1 MNLSN
6 CLKEPLMKVSH
17 LIVISLSALLLNAC
31 SNHAGVSPSQ
41 NPSLSAVTPNTAA
54 ETKGGAMQ
62 RSLDSW
68 LKEDWAPTTSVKT
81 TTAADG
87 TVTTTKT
94 EASQVVTTKTAPNG
108 TVVTTTAP
116 VIQEPEDTTPFTL
129 QKYVDKWKVY
139 NDNKAK
145 MKEGQPKEP
154 SEIDKVNSL
163 PVIGK

>member
-1 MNLSN
+1 
-6 CLKEPLMKVSH
+6 MKVSH

-31 SNHAGVSPSQ
+31 SNHVGVTPSQ
-41 NPSLSAVTPNTAA
+41 NPSLSAVTPSATA
-54 ETKGGAMQ
+54 TSKGGVMQ
-62 RSLDSW
+62 KSLDSW
-68 LKEDWAPTTSVKT
+68 LKEEWTPMTSVKT

-87 TVTTTKT
+87 TVITTKT
-94 EASQVVTTKTAPNG
+94 EASQVITTKTAPNG

-116 VIQEPEDTTPFTL
+116 VVQEPEDNTPFTL
-129 QKYVDKWKVY
+129 QKYADKWKEY
-139 NDNKAK
+139 NERKAK

>member
-6 CLKEPLMKVSH
+6 SLKESIMKVSH
-17 LIVISLSALLLNAC
+17 LIGISISALLLSAC
-31 SNHAGVSPSQ
+31 SNHVDVSPSQ
-41 NPSLSAVTPNTAA
+41 NPALSAVTPNSAA
-54 ETKGGAMQ
+54 EAKGGAMQ
-62 RSLDSW
+62 KSLDSW
-68 LKEDWAPTTSVKT
+68 LKEEWAPATSVKT

-94 EASQVVTTKTAPNG
+94 EADKVVITKTAPNG

-116 VIQEPEDTTPFTL
+116 VVQEPEDTTPFTL
-129 QKYVDKWKVY
+129 QKYADKWKVY
-139 NDNKAK
+139 QENKAK
-145 MKEGQPKEP
+145 MNEGKPKEP

>member
-1 MNLSN
+1 
-6 CLKEPLMKVSH
+6 MKVSH

-31 SNHAGVSPSQ
+31 SNHVGVTPSQ
-41 NPSLSAVTPNTAA
+41 NPSLGAVTPSATA
-54 ETKGGAMQ
+54 TSKGGMMQ
-62 RSLDSW
+62 KSLDSW
-68 LKEDWAPTTSVKT
+68 LKEEWTPMTSVKT

-87 TVTTTKT
+87 TVITTKT
-94 EASQVVTTKTAPNG
+94 EASQVITTKTAPNG

-116 VIQEPEDTTPFTL
+116 VVQEPEDNTPFTL
-129 QKYVDKWKVY
+129 QKYADKWKEY
-139 NDNKAK
+139 NERKAK